1 MNRTIE
7 YIIEKSDIDEIEK
20 TAILLILLEENNKFF
35 LSPNNT
41 SPFIGS
47 VVLDMVVQ
55 LDHLPKLK
63 EDIKLLLDEIY
74 NVRVLM
80 IIYKMLKKIIEKSS
94 Y

>member
-1 MNRTIE
+1 MDTYRN
-7 YIIEKSDIDEIEK
+7 
-20 TAILLILLEENNKFF
+20 
-35 LSPNNT
+35 
-41 SPFIGS
+41 
-47 VVLDMVVQ
+47 Q
-55 LDHLPKLK
+55 LK